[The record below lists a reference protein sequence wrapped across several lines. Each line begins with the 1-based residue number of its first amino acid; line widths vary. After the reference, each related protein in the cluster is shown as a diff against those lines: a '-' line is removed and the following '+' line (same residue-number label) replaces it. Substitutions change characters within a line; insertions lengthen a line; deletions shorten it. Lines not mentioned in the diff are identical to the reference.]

1 MAHNEEKT
9 GASKP
14 KDPKLLEVLGSTDS
28 KLIESLGMRY
38 ANEGI
43 YLNEAL
49 KSDDSVSAVEAAL
62 LAGHSKEK
70 DAEKD
75 DAEKDDAEKDDAEEA
90 SAEEAS
96 APAPE
101 GKRKRTRS
109 QKLNII
115 IIVAAFIVLFCYL
128 FIAGEG
134 TEVLDAIQRF
144 SYPFLLLALVFM
156 VVYWLL
162 EAVCMAMLV
171 NHLHPGFSFLKQF
184 LNTLIGQYFNCITPL
199 SSGGQPMQAYYYQRF
214 GLPLSEGMTTLL
226 CRFIVYQMTTTVYCA
241 IVLVLRFTYFTEQL
255 APVMTLVVIGF
266 IGGLVLMAM
275 LLALAFW
282 RSGTTRFAMWGI
294 GVLGRLHIM
303 KNPEAAKKEALAQLD
318 DAYNGVHTLFKAP
331 KLLFQVAGVTFVQ
344 LTVFFSVSFV
354 IYLGFGLQGSDYLTV
369 ISCQAFV
376 YMISSFVPLPGAVGA
391 AEGSYIAFFSYIYPD
406 AGLTAYSTFIWRLFT
421 FYLPIVLGMYITLAV
436 NNPKSWLAKRVGMD
450 K

>member
-1 MAHNEEKT
+1 MTLDDETRDTA
-9 GASKP
+9 KP
-14 KDPKLLEVLGSTDS
+14 ADPKLFEALGSLDS
-28 KLIESLGMRY
+28 KYIENLGLRL
-38 ANEGI
+38 ANERVS
-43 YLNEAL
+43 LDEAL
-49 KSDDSVSAVEAAL
+49 KTDDSVSAVEAAL
-62 LAGHSKEK
+62 LVGREG
-70 DAEKD
+70 AEGD
-75 DAEKDDAEKDDAEEA
+75 ETGGEEEA
-90 SAEEAS
+90 SDAQ
-96 APAPE
+96 P
-101 GKRKRTRS
+101 KRKRTRS
-109 QKLNII
+109 QKLNMILI
-115 IIVAAFIVLFCYL
+115 AVAFLVLFGYL

-134 TEVLDAIQRF
+134 GEVLHAVERF
-144 SYPFLLLALVFM
+144 NYPFLLLALVFM

-162 EAVCMAMLV
+162 EAVCMQMFV
-171 NHLHPGFSFLKQF
+171 SYLHPGFPFIKQF

-255 APVMTLVVIGF
+255 APVMALVIIGF

-282 RSGTTRFAMWGI
+282 RSGTTKFALWGI
-294 GVLGRLHIM
+294 RMLGRMHIM
-303 KNPEAAKKEALAQLD
+303 KNPEAAQEEALKQLD
-318 DAYNGVHTLFKAP
+318 DAYNGVRILFKAP
-331 KLLFQVAGVTFVQ
+331 KLLLKVAGVTFVQ

-354 IYLGFGLQGSDYLTV
+354 IFLGFGLEGSDYLTV

-406 AGLTAYSTFIWRLFT
+406 GGLTAYSTFIWRLFT
-421 FYLPIVLGMYITLAV
+421 FYLPIVIGMYITVAV
-436 NNPKSWLAKRVGMD
+436 NNPRSWLAKRVGMD